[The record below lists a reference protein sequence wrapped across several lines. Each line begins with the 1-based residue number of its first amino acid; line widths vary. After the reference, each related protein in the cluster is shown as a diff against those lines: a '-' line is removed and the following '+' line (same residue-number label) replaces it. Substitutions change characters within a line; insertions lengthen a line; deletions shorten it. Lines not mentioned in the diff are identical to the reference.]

1 MLMEPVCDD
10 THQAV
15 YINLFNRVACLEEQT
30 RDAVHI
36 FTNLDG
42 EKLSFN
48 EVEMSKLK
56 RKKIKSK
63 V

>member
-1 MLMEPVCDD
+1 M
-10 THQAV
+10 
-15 YINLFNRVACLEEQT
+15 EEQT

-48 EVEMSKLK
+48 EVEVSKLK
-56 RKKIKSK
+56 RKEIKSK
-63 V
+63 L